1 MCAACWPAGLLER
14 LPPQSSSPNAA
25 QCWDRPQCTA
35 AALNWKTEASLN
47 CQRVL
52 MGATHRRWQRFP
64 SWETA
69 GGGRINWGRRAH
81 HHHYY
86 CHHHHNRQHHY
97 YCHHHHNRQH
107 CQHLHHHLSIELLC
121 EDFATRTSKCLHVS
135 SVSYKGHRGFSSPP
149 LRRGVKMVEISD
161 THAAQPREPQTRQHL
176 PVHSTRLPQSRK
188 ITSLNLNYDN
198 LALDK
203 SSTGDFYF
211 YNSRKSLAA

>member
-1 MCAACWPAGLLER
+1 MDG
-14 LPPQSSSPNAA
+14 S
-25 QCWDRPQCTA
+25 T
-35 AALNWKTEASLN
+35 
-47 CQRVL
+47 
-52 MGATHRRWQRFP
+52 G
-64 SWETA
+64 
-69 GGGRINWGRRAH
+69 GRRAH

-86 CHHHHNRQHHY
+86 CHHHHNRQHRHHY
-97 YCHHHHNRQH
+97 FHRITIRETDQ
-107 CQHLHHHLSIELLC
+107 LGESPIFITISLSNS
-121 EDFATRTSKCLHVS
+121 FVKTRTSKCLHVS

-203 SSTGDFYF
+203 SSTGDFYL